1 MPAER
6 MALATQFD
14 QVRCHSLRI
23 AEPLS
28 AEDQCVQSMPDAS
41 PVKWHLAHTTWF
53 FERLVLQQWQP
64 THPVFDVG
72 FDRLF
77 NSYYESLGER
87 HPRAQRGLLTRPDA
101 ARVRLYRAHVDAAVL
116 ALIAQLPAA
125 EWNALAERLWLGLHH
140 EQQHQELMYTDIKHL
155 LHQNP
160 LRPAYAEPGP
170 DGPAHSEGPQRGMA
184 TGWTR
189 LTAGLS
195 QAGHTGE
202 GFAFD
207 NELPRHPTLLSDAW
221 MADRL
226 VSCGEYLAFLRDGGY
241 ERHEFWFSDGWA
253 RVRSEGWRA
262 PLYWHDLDTAHPTV
276 FTLSGLRPLD
286 LLEPVT
292 HVSYYEAAAFAHWA
306 QARLPTEFEWEA
318 ACSRSRPEALA
329 ATPSSPAPHPRAADP
344 QRMGLQQMT
353 GEVWQWTA
361 SSYEAYPG
369 YRPLPGAVGEYNGK
383 FMVGQRVLRGSSC
396 ATPAGHTRT
405 SYRNFF
411 PPEARWQFSG
421 FRLAKNA

>member
-1 MPAER
+1 MATEFER
-6 MALATQFD
+6 
-14 QVRCHSLRI
+14 VRRHSLRI

-28 AEDQCVQSMPDAS
+28 PEDQCVQSMPDAS

-53 FERLVLQQWQP
+53 FERLVLQVWQP
-64 THPVFDVG
+64 AYTVFDAG

-101 ARVRLYRAHVDAAVL
+101 ALVRRYRAHVDAGVL
-116 ALIAQLPAA
+116 ALMAELPAA
-125 EWNALAERLWLGLHH
+125 EWEALAERLVLGLHH
-140 EQQHQELMYTDIKHL
+140 EQQHQELMYTDVKHL
-155 LHQNP
+155 LHHNP
-160 LRPAYAEPGP
+160 LWPAYATEPLPGV
-170 DGPAHSEGPQRGMA
+170 PAPAEVLPGMA
-184 TGWTR
+184 MGWTR
-189 LTAGLS
+189 VAAGLS
-195 QAGHTGE
+195 QAGHAGE

-207 NELPRHPTLLSDAW
+207 NELPRHATLLSDAW
-221 MADRL
+221 LADRL
-226 VSCGEYLAFLRDGGY
+226 VSCGEYLAFVRDGGY

-253 RVRSEGWRA
+253 KVRSEGWRA
-262 PLYWHDLDTAHPTV
+262 PLYWHDLDAAHPTV
-276 FTLSGLRPLD
+276 FTLSGLRPVD
-286 LLEPVT
+286 LLEPVA
-292 HVSYYEAAAFAHWA
+292 HVSYYEAAAFAQWA

-318 ACSRSRPEALA
+318 ACTRVGPENMPEAMRSEA
-329 ATPSSPAPHPRAADP
+329 AAPHPRAANP
-344 QRMGLQQMT
+344 RRIGLQQMT

-396 ATPAGHTRT
+396 ATPAGHTRS

-421 FRLAKNA
+421 IRLAKNA